1 MLKPSLLWHYLRW
14 KTDYR
19 QCCWSGMFIPDP
31 DFYPTRISE
40 PGSWFLPIP
49 DLGSRIQKQQQ
60 KRGVENKFVIIL
72 FFVVTNFTKLN
83 LILFLNC
90 WRNSHSLIKISISDP
105 EMIRIQ
111 LSQWIRIRNPD
122 PNPRG
127 QKWPTKVEIFRK
139 FMFWSAGCSFLR
151 AESFFCSLEILYG
164 GLGIGNLYGSFWF
177 KKRGIFS
184 SKCF

>member
-19 QCCWSGMFIPDP
+19 QSCGSGMFIPDP
-31 DFYPTRISE
+31 
-40 PGSWFLPIP
+40 GSWFLPIT

-83 LILFLNC
+83 LILFFNC

-105 EMIRIQ
+105 DWIRIQ
-111 LSQWIRIRNPD
+111 LVRSVDPDSESGSESKRAKMTHKSRNFLENSCFEVLD
-122 PNPRG
+122 VLFWG
-127 QKWPTKVEIFRK
+127 LKASSVAWKS
-139 FMFWSAGCSFLR
+139 FMEA
-151 AESFFCSLEILYG
+151 
-164 GLGIGNLYGSFWF
+164 
-177 KKRGIFS
+177 
-184 SKCF
+184 